1 MAFKDANGRI
11 TIDEAAAQKDISNIR
26 AAIQD
31 LQAARDSLN
40 EIMYQSQ
47 SFAGSTAL
55 GIEGSSRQLI
65 NEYDRLIGQLQ
76 GTVATISST
85 VEKYRKI
92 DDELKNYI
100 YNRG

>member
-11 TIDEAAAQKDISNIR
+11 TIDETAVQKDIANIR

>member
-1 MAFKDANGRI
+1 MAFKDSNGRI
-11 TIDEAAAQKDISNIR
+11 TIDEAAAQKDIANIR

-47 SFAGSTAL
+47 SFAGNTAL

-76 GTVATISST
+76 STVATISST